1 MSRHGKVRVKIDKT
15 LIQRQV
21 QSGGKRGTFAML
33 DHIASVSKD
42 QVPLDM
48 GPLKNSCVVDVA
60 EDGLSGTISYDTPY
74 VVVQH
79 ENRHF
84 RHQRG
89 RKAKYLED
97 PINDKGVQREALAVL
112 AGAMGEDLGG

>member
-21 QSGGKRGTFAML
+21 QSGSKRGTFAML

-74 VVVQH
+74 AVVQH

-97 PINDKGVQREALAVL
+97 PLNDKGVQLEALAVL

>member
-1 MSRHGKVRVKIDKT
+1 MRVKIDKA

-21 QSGGKRGTFAML
+21 QSGSKRGTFAML

-74 VVVQH
+74 AVVQH

-97 PINDKGVQREALAVL
+97 SINDKGVQREALAVL
-112 AGAMGEDLGG
+112 ADAMGEDLGG

>member
-21 QSGGKRGTFAML
+21 QSGSKRGTFAML

-60 EDGLSGTISYDTPY
+60 EDGLSGTI
-74 VVVQH
+74 
-79 ENRHF
+79 

-112 AGAMGEDLGG
+112 ADAMGEDLGG

>member
-42 QVPLDM
+42 Q
-48 GPLKNSCVVDVA
+48 
-60 EDGLSGTISYDTPY
+60 
-74 VVVQH
+74 
-79 ENRHF
+79 
-84 RHQRG
+84 G
-89 RKAKYLED
+89 R
-97 PINDKGVQREALAVL
+97 
-112 AGAMGEDLGG
+112 